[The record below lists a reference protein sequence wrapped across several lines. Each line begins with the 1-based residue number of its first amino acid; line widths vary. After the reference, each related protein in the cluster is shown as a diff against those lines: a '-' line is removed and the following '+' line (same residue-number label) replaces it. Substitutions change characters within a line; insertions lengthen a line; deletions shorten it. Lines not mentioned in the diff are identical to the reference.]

1 MLAKLRG
8 NFCNSYPGEKGYT
21 GQNPNEVAGSGQV
34 CLYPKRV
41 ETGSGTAKG
50 GLRPP
55 VQVLFAI
62 ILLLDVKHKLNSY
75 TLNNFFNL
83 CFSYL
88 YRFHFSN
95 FYKQIS
101 CIP

>member
-50 GLRPP
+50 GVRPHP
-55 VQVLFAI
+55 V
-62 ILLLDVKHKLNSY
+62 VK
-75 TLNNFFNL
+75 F
-83 CFSYL
+83 YL
-88 YRFHFSN
+88 PLY
-95 FYKQIS
+95 YY
-101 CIP
+101 